1 LRNDEKMDT
10 KELLDLSKKTVK
22 VALKKGA
29 DQAQASSFLADRA
42 LTRFANSQIHQNVA
56 SRTGG
61 IIIKVVTKKK
71 IGTLSVNTLNVEQ
84 IEDAVEKALT
94 IAKVTPPNKDFKSLP
109 TPQKWSPIRGAH
121 DPKTAT
127 CTPSFRADKVRDIIQ
142 TAHSKSKHVKAVAGS
157 YSTGASS
164 FAIANS
170 LGVTAW
176 AQMSLASVNVTV
188 ISEVAG
194 SQGFGSAEQYSR
206 FVKEIDHIQAAEEAA
221 EKSAKNVNHE
231 KLAPGEYEVVLSPRA
246 AATFV
251 TFLSFMGFSA
261 TTYQDGQSFVKYH
274 LGEQVFDDKLSVK
287 DDSRDPLTLYATPID
302 GEGVPKKPMKL
313 IDKGVVSE
321 KSICYD
327 SFTAGKEKGK
337 KSTGHSPP
345 PMAGLF
351 GPMRPVPINLIVRSG
366 DASMD
371 EMIEDTKHGIFVTRF
386 HYTNPVD
393 PTKAIL
399 TGLTRDGT
407 FLIENGQLSKPIMN
421 LRYTDSMLS
430 ALKDVPMMGKDLQ
443 RTSDSTTPSMKLRKL
458 RFTGATQY

>member
-1 LRNDEKMDT
+1 MDT
-10 KELLDLSKKTVK
+10 KELIDLSKKAVK

-29 DQAQASSFLADRA
+29 DQAQAASFLLDRA

-61 IIIKVVTKKK
+61 IVVKVVTEKK
-71 IGTLSVNTLNVEQ
+71 IGVLSINALNVGQ
-84 IEDAVEKALT
+84 IEDAVEKALK
-94 IAKVTPPNKDFKSLP
+94 IARVTPPNKDFKSLP
-109 TPQKWSPIRGAH
+109 KPQKWAPIKGAY

-127 CTPSFRADKVRDIIQ
+127 CTAGFRADRVKDIIQ

-170 LGVTAW
+170 LGVSAS

-188 ISEVAG
+188 LSAVAG
-194 SQGFGSAEQYSR
+194 SQGFGSAEQYSK

-221 EKSAKNVNHE
+221 EKSIKSVKPE
-231 KLAPGEYEVVLSPRA
+231 KLQPGEYEVVLSPRA
-246 AATFV
+246 VGVFV
-251 TFLSFMGFSA
+251 SFLSFMGFSA

-274 LGEQVFDDKLSVK
+274 LGEQVFDEKLSLR
-287 DDSRDPLTLYATPID
+287 DDARDPLTLYATPVD
-302 GEGVPKKPMKL
+302 GEGVPKTPMQL
-313 IDKGVVSE
+313 VDRGVVSE

-345 PMAGLF
+345 PIVPLF
-351 GPMRPVPINLIVRSG
+351 GPMRPVPINLIVNAG
-366 DASMD
+366 DASMED
-371 EMIEDTKHGIFVTRF
+371 MIRDTKHGIFVTRF

-407 FLIENGQLSKPIMN
+407 FLIENGKLGKPVMN

-430 ALKDVPMMGKDLQ
+430 ALKSIPMIGKELE
-443 RTSDSTTPSMKLRKL
+443 RTGDSTTPAMKLQKL
-458 RFTGATQY
+458 RFTGVTQY

>member
-1 LRNDEKMDT
+1 MDA
-10 KELLDLSKKTVK
+10 KALIDLSKKTVK
-22 VALKKGA
+22 VAVKKGA
-29 DQAQASSFLADRA
+29 DQAQAASFVLDRA

-61 IIIKVVTKKK
+61 VMIKVVTKKR
-71 IGTLSVNTLNVEQ
+71 IGTLSINALNEKQVEA
-84 IEDAVEKALT
+84 AVEKALK

-109 TPQKWSPIRGAH
+109 KPQKWTPIKGAF
-121 DPKTAT
+121 DQKTAT
-127 CTPSFRADKVRDIIQ
+127 CTASYRADKVKDIIQ

-157 YSTGASS
+157 YSTGSS
-164 FAIANS
+164 IFAVANS
-170 LGVTAW
+170 LGVSAS
-176 AQMSLASVNVTV
+176 AQGSLATVNATV

-221 EKSAKNVNHE
+221 EKSLKSVKPE
-231 KLAPGEYEVVLSPRA
+231 KLLPGEYEVVLSPRA
-246 AATFV
+246 VGTFV
-251 TFLSFMGFSA
+251 SYLSSMGFSA
-261 TTYQDGQSFVKYH
+261 TTFQDGQSFVKYH
-274 LGEQVFDDKLSVK
+274 LGEQVFDQKLSVK
-287 DDSRDPLTLYATPID
+287 DDPRDPLTLQAMPID
-302 GEGVPKKPMKL
+302 GEGVPKKAMQL

-345 PMAGLF
+345 PIVPYF
-351 GPMRPVPINLIVRSG
+351 GPMRPTPINLIVGSG
-366 DASMD
+366 DASMK
-371 EMIEDTKHGIFVTRF
+371 EMIENTKHGIFVTRF

-393 PTKAIL
+393 PTRAIL

-407 FLIENGQLSKPIMN
+407 FLIENGELSKPVMN

-430 ALKDVPMMGKDLQ
+430 ALRSIEMLGKELE
-443 RTSDSTTPSMKLRKL
+443 RTGECTTPAMKLQKL
-458 RFTGATQY
+458 RFTGVTEY